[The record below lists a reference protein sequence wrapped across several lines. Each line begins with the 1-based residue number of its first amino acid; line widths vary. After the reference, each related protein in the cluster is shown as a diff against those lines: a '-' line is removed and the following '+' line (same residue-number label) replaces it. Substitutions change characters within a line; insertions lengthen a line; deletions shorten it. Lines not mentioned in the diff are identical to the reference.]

1 MMKKLFILAFAVF
14 SAVTTYSQKSNFG
27 ISIYAV
33 NDINWNNPI
42 DNAPAFPPITLY
54 SKMPIKFG
62 VSYEREYKKV
72 SPSLGINLIY
82 RTIKYT
88 GPSTETNLNQ
98 YNLEIPLNVNF
109 RKPLSQDLALIFNL
123 GGGINYVLTSD
134 ENLHTGFEISDT
146 LVYNF
151 DIVYQNKLNGFAT
164 AGMGMECSFNHFG
177 KIQFKLEYFFQF
189 SKQLQYEYSGPYFS
203 EITDS
208 YRLNYGA
215 IGLVYIFPHSKKSK

>member
-1 MMKKLFILAFAVF
+1 MKKKLFLLIIVF
-14 SAVTTYSQKSNFG
+14 LPIVNLMSQESNFG

-62 VSYEREYKKV
+62 VSYETAYKKV
-72 SPSLGINLIY
+72 SPSIGVNLIY

-88 GPSTETNLNQ
+88 GPNTETNLNQ

-109 RKPLSQDLALIFNL
+109 RKPLSQDLALIFNI
-123 GGGINYVLTSD
+123 GGGINYVLTPND
-134 ENLHTGFEISDT
+134 NLHSGFEISDT

-151 DIVYQNKLNGFAT
+151 DIVYQNKLTGFAT
-164 AGMGMECSFNHFG
+164 GGMGMECSFNNFG

-215 IGLVYIFPHSKKSK
+215 IGLVYFFPAVKKSK